1 MRRRTFISSAGA
13 VAVAPALS
21 AAETGKVK
29 PGDIPKR
36 VFGKTGEK
44 LTIIGQAGGR
54 FPMISYEEAKA
65 VTLRAYDLGINYF
78 DTARI
83 YWNGRSEEVYGEV
96 LPPFRK
102 NIFLTTKSPIRD
114 RKGAEQDLD
123 RSLRALKTDHVDLW
137 QIHQVSTLE
146 EVEQIFAPGGAI
158 EAFEAAKKA
167 GKCRFIGFTGHHDP
181 NVHLAMLKRYDK
193 YDTIL
198 MPLNPADPSYLS
210 FEKAVLPVAVQRGLG
225 IQGMKST
232 ANAKLLHSFT
242 VKDCLS
248 YVLSLPI
255 HCLAL
260 GCTTVGQIEDDV
272 RIAQHFQPMSETE
285 LAGLRQK
292 AARFKGPQL
301 EDWKRD
307 TEGAGLPRY
316 RDGVL
321 ANGALSGSEQPARIR
336 PEDVVAIGI
345 RESGQ

>member
-1 MRRRTFISSAGA
+1 MRRRTFLST
-13 VAVAPALS
+13 S
-21 AAETGKVK
+21 AAAGFAVRALADETDQLKA
-29 PGDIPKR
+29 GDIPKR

-54 FPMISYEEAKA
+54 FPMCSYEDAKA
-65 VTLRAYDLGINYF
+65 ITLRAYELGINYF

-83 YWNGRSEEVYGEV
+83 YWNGKSEEVYGDV

-102 NIFLTTKSPIRD
+102 NIFLTTKSPERS
-114 RKGAEQDLD
+114 RKGAEADIEK
-123 RSLRALKTDHVDLW
+123 SLRALKTDHVDLW
-137 QIHQVSTLE
+137 QIHQVSTMD

-181 NVHLAMLKRYDK
+181 EVHLAMLKKYDK

-210 FEKAVLPVAVQRGLG
+210 FEKMVLPVAVERGMG

-232 ANAKLLHSFT
+232 ANSKLLHT
-242 VKDCLS
+242 IPLKDCLS

-260 GCTTVGQIEDDV
+260 GCTTIGQIEDDV
-272 RIAQHFQPMSETE
+272 RIAKRFQPLSADR
-285 LAGLRQK
+285 LSRIR
-292 AARFKGPQL
+292 AAAAQFKGPQL
-301 EDWKRD
+301 EDWKVDR
-307 TEGAGLPRY
+307 ANASAKMY
-316 RDGVL
+316 RDG
-321 ANGALSGSEQPARIR
+321 A
-336 PEDVVAIGI
+336 VA
-345 RESGQ
+345 